1 MELFWE
7 YTKIA
12 LIVGAALTVIV
23 LILLALPSSRRL
35 RKTFYTLFF
44 AIAGALGIY
53 VVSPMD
59 FIPDVIPLLGQLD
72 DALATVLAIVNG
84 IAGILL
90 YLKGRSSSPE
100 LGDRSKNDLYVRR

>member
-1 MELFWE
+1 MESFWE
-7 YTKIA
+7 FAKIA

-23 LILLALPSSRRL
+23 LILLALPGSRL
-35 RKTFYTLFF
+35 RKTFATLFF
-44 AIAGALGIY
+44 AIAGVLGIY

-59 FIPDVIPLLGQLD
+59 FIPDFIPILGQLD

-90 YLKGRSSSPE
+90 YLKGRSSPPE
-100 LGDRSKNDLYVRR
+100 LGDGNNTDFSIRR

>member
-1 MELFWE
+1 MESFWE
-7 YTKIA
+7 FAKIA
-12 LIVGAALTVIV
+12 LIIGAALTAIV
-23 LILLALPSSRRL
+23 LILLALPGSRL
-35 RKTFYTLFF
+35 RKTFATLFF

-59 FIPDVIPLLGQLD
+59 FIPDIIPLLGQLD

-90 YLKGRSSSPE
+90 YLKGRSSTPE
-100 LGDRSKNDLYVRR
+100 LRDSGRSDLSVRR

>member
-1 MELFWE
+1 MESFWE
-7 YTKIA
+7 VVKIA
-12 LIVGAALTVIV
+12 LIVGAALAAIV
-23 LILLALPSSRRL
+23 LILLALPGSRL
-35 RKTFYTLFF
+35 RKTFATLFF
-44 AIAGALGIY
+44 AIAGVLGIY

-59 FIPDVIPLLGQLD
+59 FIPDLIPLLGQLD

-100 LGDRSKNDLYVRR
+100 LGNGSKNDLSVRR